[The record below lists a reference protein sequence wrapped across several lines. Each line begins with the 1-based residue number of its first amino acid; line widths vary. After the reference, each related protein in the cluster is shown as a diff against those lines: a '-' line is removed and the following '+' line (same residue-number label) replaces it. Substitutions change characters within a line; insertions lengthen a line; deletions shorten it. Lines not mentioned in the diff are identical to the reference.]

1 MLVPVD
7 IQHNQD
13 AYVNANRSSGVDKI
27 VGTTRPVPIHRKDG
41 STLKGL
47 LALCKIRIGDDIA
60 YKAFVKNITEEQD
73 AKNTINT
80 AMTSVMQSSNQ
91 IGAIVSVINSI
102 ADQTGLLSLN
112 AAIEAARAGE
122 QGRDLRLLLMRLEL

>member
-1 MLVPVD
+1 M
-7 IQHNQD
+7 
-13 AYVNANRSSGVDKI
+13 
-27 VGTTRPVPIHRKDG
+27 
-41 STLKGL
+41 
-47 LALCKIRIGDDIA
+47 CKIRIGDDIA
-60 YKAFVKNITEEQD
+60 YTAFVKNITEEQD

-122 QGRDLRLLLMRLEL
+122 QGRGFAVVADEVRTLAAKSAGSAREIGSLVEETKKRISELAEALQQSK